1 MSQPSCFPG
10 VGKPQAPKCSGWSF
24 SRAWC
29 LLHGNCQLPVIGV
42 CHHRLLLINSNWQF
56 ISIQGKSGKRG
67 FKLRERI
74 LRKLFEAFWSPDLLQ
89 RPPRSLIWAVSSWF
103 CTSPAVVQA
112 CKKEVVPK
120 TYSCRHNVFARLRVC
135 FVLFC

>member
-1 MSQPSCFPG
+1 MSQPLCFPG
-10 VGKPQAPKCSGWSF
+10 VGKPQAPKRSGWSF

-42 CHHRLLLINSNWQF
+42 CHHRLPLINSNWQF
-56 ISIQGKSGKRG
+56 ISIQGKNGKRG

-74 LRKLFEAFWSPDLLQ
+74 LRKLFEAFCSPHLLQ
-89 RPPRSLIWAVSSWF
+89 CPPRSLIRAVSSWP
-103 CTSPAVVQA
+103 CIAPAAVQA
-112 CKKEVVPK
+112 YKKEVVPK
-120 TYSCRHNVFARLRVC
+120 TYSCRRNVFTCLRVW